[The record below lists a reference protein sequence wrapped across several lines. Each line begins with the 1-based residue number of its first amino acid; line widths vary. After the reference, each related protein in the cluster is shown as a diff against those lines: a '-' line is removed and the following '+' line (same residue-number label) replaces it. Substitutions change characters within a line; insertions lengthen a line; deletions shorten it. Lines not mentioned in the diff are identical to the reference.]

1 MNSIQLL
8 NQLGQSIWLDYIS
21 RHLLE
26 SGELKFLI
34 NEGISGLTSNPSI
47 FQKSICETHDYDAA
61 IKNNLALQPNI
72 NMRDLYEKLAIE
84 DIQVTADYLRP
95 IYDSTQGTDGFV
107 SLEVSPHL
115 SDQTQNTIA
124 EARRLWN
131 VVNRPNLMI
140 KVPATPEGIPAV
152 EALIAQGINVNA
164 TLIFSLSQY
173 EQVAMAYIKG
183 LEKNTSPGKVS
194 SVASFFISR
203 IDTAIDKALEK
214 VATPEALALQ
224 GKAAISSAKVVYKQ
238 FNNIFYGDNFKISR
252 SRGGKVQK
260 LVWGSTG
267 TKNPRYSDVIYV
279 EELIGPDTLNTIPM
293 ATLKSF
299 LSYGQPCLT
308 LQEDIKSAESNL
320 LNLKQFNIDLD
331 KVTDQLLMEGVSA
344 FVQADNQ
351 VINSLTGQCKLF
363 RS

>member
-21 RHLLE
+21 RQLLD

-34 NEGISGLTSNPSI
+34 KEGISGLTSNPSI

-61 IKNNLALQPNI
+61 IKNILKLQSNI
-72 NMRDLYEKLAIE
+72 DMRDLYEKLAIE
-84 DIQVTADYLRP
+84 DIQITADYLRP
-95 IYDSTQGTDGFV
+95 IYDSTQGRDGFV

-115 SDQTQNTIA
+115 SNQTQNTIA
-124 EARRLWN
+124 EAQRLWN
-131 VVNRPNLMI
+131 LVNRPNLMI

-183 LEKNTSPGKVS
+183 VEKNLSPEKVT

-214 VATPEALALQ
+214 AATPEALALR
-224 GKAAISSAKVVYKQ
+224 GKSAISSAKVVYKRLK
-238 FNNIFYGDNFKISR
+238 NIFYGENFKKSR
-252 SRGGKVQK
+252 NRGGKVQK
-260 LVWGSTG
+260 LVWGSTA

-279 EELIGPDTLNTIPM
+279 EELIGPDTINTIPM
-293 ATLKSF
+293 ATLKAF
-299 LSYGQPCLT
+299 LSYGQPCLS
-308 LQEDIKSAESNL
+308 LQEDIESAECNL
-320 LNLKQFNIDLD
+320 LKLKQFNIDLD
-331 KVTDQLLMEGVSA
+331 KVTNQLLIDGVSA
-344 FVQADNQ
+344 FIQADNQ
-351 VINSLTGQCKLF
+351 VINSLRDQCKII
-363 RS
+363 